1 MKTLL
6 AASGW
11 LLFREHCKTSP
22 NLCKTSPVPLRYWV
36 LLYNEKKTKEL
47 EQLLHSA
54 KQMTASFH
62 AELYKLIP
70 EDHQLRKIHEVTDF
84 SFIHELV
91 RPSYCEYYGRP
102 ANEPELLFRLLFL
115 QVLYNLSDERMIQDA
130 QVNLAYKWFLGLNPE
145 DALPDPSQLS
155 RFRNHRLGAGQ
166 VDELLKAVVRQCI
179 EKGLVKSK
187 TIIMDSTHTLASS
200 QTQKPLEV
208 LRDAAKRLFRV
219 VVKKHPKLE
228 KKLPR
233 LPELKKD
240 QVDAEKIMLHYL
252 AELGETIE
260 TLLPDHEGSIS
271 EKIRIAKDIVEDER
285 LLANKGIMSAIDP
298 DARFGWKSNT
308 KSFFGY
314 KEHIAMTEEEIIT
327 ALKVTG
333 GSSDDGKQFKELLN
347 QSLATGIEIE
357 EIIADTAYSGRDN
370 LVEMKSKEIQPVVPL
385 NPVVHN
391 GGQKQEGF
399 EYNKDADFVI
409 CPAGQH
415 SIRKALQGSKKSG
428 NSRSLVFYFDTE
440 KCKTC
445 PLKEGCFKPG
455 AKSKTHSIRIV
466 AEHYKEQIE
475 FEISDTF
482 KERIRRRPIIEHK
495 NAELK
500 RYHGMNKAKYRGLF
514 GMRIQAFLTAFVV
527 NAKRM
532 VKLIEKMQP
541 AP

>member
-1 MKTLL
+1 MLQ
-6 AASGW
+6 S
-11 LLFREHCKTSP
+11 F
-22 NLCKTSPVPLRYWV
+22 
-36 LLYNEKKTKEL
+36 
-47 EQLLHSA
+47 

-70 EDHQLRKIHEVTDF
+70 EDHQLRKIHEIIDF

-91 RPSYCEYYGRP
+91 RSSYCEYYGRP
-102 ANEPELLFRLLFL
+102 ANEPELLFRLLFM
-115 QVLYNLSDERMIQDA
+115 QILYNLSDERIIQEA

-145 DALPDPSQLS
+145 DTLPDPTQLS
-155 RFRNHRLGAGQ
+155 RFRNHRLGAGA
-166 VDELLKAVVRQCI
+166 VDEVLNAVVRQCI

-187 TIIMDSTHTLASS
+187 TIIMDSTHTLAGS
-200 QTQKPLEV
+200 QKQKPLEV

-240 QVDAEKIMLHYL
+240 QEGAEKVMLHYL
-252 AELGETIE
+252 AELGETVE

-271 EKIRIAKDIVEDER
+271 EKVRIAKEIVEDER
-285 LLANKGIMSAIDP
+285 LLANKGIMSAVDP

-327 ALKVTG
+327 AVEVTG
-333 GSSDDGKQFKELLN
+333 GSSDDGKQFQELLN
-347 QSLATGIEIE
+347 QSLAVGIEVDE
-357 EIIADTAYSGRDN
+357 VIADTAYSGKDN
-370 LVEMKSKEIQPVVPL
+370 LAEMKSKEIQPVVPL

-391 GGQKQEGF
+391 GGLKQEGF

-409 CPAGQH
+409 CRAGEH
-415 SIRKALQGSKKSG
+415 SIRKAVQGSKKSG
-428 NSRSLVFYFDTE
+428 ESRSLVFYFDME

-445 PLKEGCFKPG
+445 PRREGCLKPG
-455 AKSKTHSIRIV
+455 AKSKTYSIRIV

-475 FEISDTF
+475 FENSDTF

-500 RYHGMNKAKYRGLF
+500 RYHGMAKAKYRGLF
-514 GMRIQAFLTAFVV
+514 RMRIQAILTAFVV
-527 NAKRM
+527 NVKRM
-532 VKLIEKMQP
+532 VKLKEQMQP
-541 AP
+541 AS

>member
-1 MKTLL
+1 M
-6 AASGW
+6 
-11 LLFREHCKTSP
+11 
-22 NLCKTSPVPLRYWV
+22 
-36 LLYNEKKTKEL
+36 
-47 EQLLHSA
+47 LHSA
-54 KQMTASFH
+54 KQLTVSFH
-62 AELYKLIP
+62 AELYNLIP
-70 EDHQLRKIHEVTDF
+70 EDHQLRKIQEVIDF

-91 RPSYCEYYGRP
+91 RSSYCEYYGRP

-115 QVLYNLSDERMIQDA
+115 QVLYNLSDERIIQEA

-145 DALPDPSQLS
+145 DPLPDPSQLS
-155 RFRNHRLGAGQ
+155 RFRNHRLGAAA
-166 VDELLKAVVRQCI
+166 VDEVLKAVVRQCI
-179 EKGLVKSK
+179 DNGLVKSK
-187 TIIMDSTHTLASS
+187 TIIMDATHTLAG
-200 QTQKPLEV
+200 TPKQKPLEV

-240 QVDAEKIMLHYL
+240 HEDAEKIMLHHL
-252 AELGETIE
+252 AELGETVE
-260 TLLPDHEGSIS
+260 ALLPDHEGAIS
-271 EKIRIAKDIVEDER
+271 EKVQIAKDIVEDER
-285 LLANKGIMSAIDP
+285 FLANKGIMSAIDP
-298 DARFGWKSNT
+298 DARFGWKSST

-327 ALKVTG
+327 AVEVTG
-333 GSSDDGKQFKELLN
+333 GSSDDGKQFKVLLA
-347 QSLATGIEIE
+347 QSTAAGIEID
-357 EIIADTAYSGRDN
+357 EIIADTAYSGKDN
-370 LVEMKSKEIQPVVPL
+370 LAEMKSKEIQPVVPL

-409 CPAGQH
+409 CPAGEH

-428 NSRSLVFYFDTE
+428 ESRSLVFYFDIE

-445 PLKEGCFKPG
+445 PLRDGCLKPD
-455 AKSKTHSIRIV
+455 AKSKTYSIRII
-466 AEHYKEQIE
+466 AEHYKEHIE
-475 FEISDTF
+475 FENSDTF

-500 RYHGMNKAKYRGLF
+500 RYHGMTRAKYRGLF
-514 GMRIQAFLTAFVV
+514 RMRMQAILTAFVV

-532 VKLIEKMQP
+532 VKLIEQMQP
-541 AP
+541 AS

>member
-1 MKTLL
+1 
-6 AASGW
+6 
-11 LLFREHCKTSP
+11 
-22 NLCKTSPVPLRYWV
+22 
-36 LLYNEKKTKEL
+36 
-47 EQLLHSA
+47 
-54 KQMTASFH
+54 MTVSFH

-70 EDHQLRKIHEVTDF
+70 EDHQLRKIHEVIDF
-84 SFIHELV
+84 TFIHELV
-91 RPSYCEYYGRP
+91 RSSYCEYYGRP

-115 QVLYNLSDERMIQDA
+115 QVLYNLSDDRIIEEA

-145 DALPDPSQLS
+145 DKLPDPSQLS
-155 RFRNHRLGAGQ
+155 RFRNHRLGAGA
-166 VDELLKAVVRQCI
+166 VDEVLKSVVRQCI

-187 TIIMDSTHTLASS
+187 TIIMDSTHTLAAS
-200 QTQKPLEV
+200 QKQKPLEV

-240 QVDAEKIMLHYL
+240 KEGAEKIMLHYL
-252 AELGETIE
+252 AELGETVQ

-271 EKIRIAKDIVEDER
+271 EKVKIAKAIVEDER

-298 DARFGWKSNT
+298 DARFGWKSNM

-327 ALKVTG
+327 AVEVTG

-347 QSLATGIEIE
+347 QTLATGIEVQEVIG
-357 EIIADTAYSGRDN
+357 DTAYSSKDN
-370 LVEMKSKEIQPVVPL
+370 LAEMKSKEIQPVVPL

-391 GGQKQEGF
+391 GGLKQEGF

-415 SIRKALQGSKKSG
+415 SVRKAVQGSKQSG
-428 NSRSLVFYFDTE
+428 ESRSLVFYFDTE

-445 PLKEGCFKPG
+445 PLREGCFKPG
-455 AKSKTHSIRIV
+455 AKSKTYSIRIV

-475 FEISDTF
+475 FENSDTF

-500 RYHGMNKAKYRGLF
+500 RYHGMTKAKYRGLF
-514 GMRIQAFLTAFVV
+514 RMQIQAILTAFVV

-532 VKLIEKMQP
+532 VTLIEKMQP
-541 AP
+541 AS